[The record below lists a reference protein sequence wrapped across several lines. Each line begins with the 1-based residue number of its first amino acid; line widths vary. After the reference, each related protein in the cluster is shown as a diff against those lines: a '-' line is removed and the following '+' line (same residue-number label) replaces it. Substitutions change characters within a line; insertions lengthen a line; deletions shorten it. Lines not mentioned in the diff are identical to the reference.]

1 MNYNNDFK
9 FDLQIGQ
16 VYERKLGELIG
27 GDKKVEVKRDFQA
40 TKTGNIFVE
49 YHSRNKPSGISTTEA
64 EYYCY
69 WLDEDLAVFI
79 GIDNLKTLC
88 RQYYGTER
96 NIRGGDMNTSRGI
109 LLPVEAL
116 VKRGRRA

>member
-9 FDLQIGQ
+9 FDLEIGHR
-16 VYERKLGELIG
+16 YEKKLGELLS

-40 TKTGNIFVE
+40 LKTGNIFVE

-64 EYYCY
+64 DYYCY
-69 WLDEDLAVFI
+69 FLDEDLAVFI

-88 RQYYGTER
+88 KQYYYGKR
-96 NIRGGDMNTSRGI
+96 NIRGGDMNTSKGI
-109 LLPVEAL
+109 LLPVESL
-116 VKRGRRA
+116 VKRGHRE